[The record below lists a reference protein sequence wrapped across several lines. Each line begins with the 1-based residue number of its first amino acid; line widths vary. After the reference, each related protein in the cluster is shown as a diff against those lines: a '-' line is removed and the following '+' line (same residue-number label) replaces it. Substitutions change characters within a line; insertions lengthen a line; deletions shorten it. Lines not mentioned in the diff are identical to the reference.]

1 MACYVATKT
10 QNFDLPFSWITLIQ
24 EGFQITLIR
33 SGTDIVLPPSYQATT
48 VPGSST
54 PKNGSGAEIG
64 ASSKSCSLVDD
75 GSGIV
80 LLESEV
86 LWVPRLSND
95 RVPISCSVMEL
106 PSICADGSDT
116 GSSPCS
122 EGFVPLNQ
130 HEALTSCFWVFDA
143 TIVMALDFVL
153 LFVVVTLTRGQ
164 LWKSAVCSMG
174 LFLLGC
180 SSSCSVLLLYAAWST
195 IGGLCF
201 ILIEAGIYCILW
213 VQAACPVF
221 SCRVLLLAPT
231 KLDGA
236 WILHELCLGQVLLA
250 SCVKVGLALWFLVA
264 AFAELGVLLHL
275 TGVTGF
281 IPCCW
286 ICRFGLQWSSLALC
300 SWLLDF
306 MLAFTS
312 LVAAICR
319 RACVAALCIF
329 VMLSFMHRLRD
340 VSCCWFVRIAEAD
353 GCCSTQHG
361 LLSPGLL
368 VC

>member
-1 MACYVATKT
+1 M
-10 QNFDLPFSWITLIQ
+10 
-24 EGFQITLIR
+24 ITLIR

-250 SCVKVGLALWFLVA
+250 SCVLAYYASDVFQCGRLLLPFACYLCEMLADTWLW
-264 AFAELGVLLHL
+264 
-275 TGVTGF
+275 
-281 IPCCW
+281 
-286 ICRFGLQWSSLALC
+286 FGLQWSSLALC